1 MGRFENKVV
10 IVTGAGSGVGA
21 SFAKAFAKEDAKVV
35 ACDISE
41 ENVRK
46 VVEEIGDHAVAVKTH
61 VSSSKDWAN
70 AIEVAHE
77 KFGEVTVLVN
87 AAGIADLTPLE
98 NITEEGFR
106 RSIEVNLMSNFYG
119 MKAVVEDM
127 KKANWGRI
135 VDIGSIASITAN
147 GDAPAYATSKHAV
160 AGLTKA
166 AAHGLAKYSI
176 LVNAVLPGTV
186 NTAMMK
192 GVQAMGPEA
201 VAAICNAIPLKRM
214 AEPKKLQQLFFIL
227 QVKRILTSMVLKLLL
242 MVVCVLNLYL

>member
-46 VVEEIGDHAVAVKTH
+46 VVEEIGDHAVAVKTD

-147 GDAPAYATSKHAV
+147 
-160 AGLTKA
+160 
-166 AAHGLAKYSI
+166 
-176 LVNAVLPGTV
+176 
-186 NTAMMK
+186 
-192 GVQAMGPEA
+192 
-201 VAAICNAIPLKRM
+201 
-214 AEPKKLQQLFFIL
+214 
-227 QVKRILTSMVLKLLL
+227 
-242 MVVCVLNLYL
+242 

>member
-35 ACDISE
+35 ACDSSE

-46 VVEEIGDHAVAVKTH
+46 VVEEIGDHAVAVKTD

-106 RSIEVNLMSNFYG
+106 RSIEVNL
-119 MKAVVEDM
+119 V
-127 KKANWGRI
+127 
-135 VDIGSIASITAN
+135 
-147 GDAPAYATSKHAV
+147 
-160 AGLTKA
+160 
-166 AAHGLAKYSI
+166 
-176 LVNAVLPGTV
+176 
-186 NTAMMK
+186 
-192 GVQAMGPEA
+192 
-201 VAAICNAIPLKRM
+201 
-214 AEPKKLQQLFFIL
+214 
-227 QVKRILTSMVLKLLL
+227 
-242 MVVCVLNLYL
+242 

>member
-1 MGRFENKVV
+1 MSRFENKVV
-10 IVTGAGSGVGA
+10 LVTGAGSGMGA
-21 SFAKAFAKEDAKVV
+21 SFAKAFAKEGAKVV

-46 VVEEIGDHAVAVKTH
+46 VVEEIGDHAVAVKTD

-166 AAHGLAKYSI
+166 AAHGLAKYNI

-192 GVQAMGPEA
+192 GVQAMGSEA

-214 AEPKKLQQLFFIL
+214 AEPEEVATL
-227 QVKRILTSMVLKLLL
+227 V
-242 MVVCVLNLYL
+242 LYLASEENTYINGAEITVDGGMCA